1 MIINFLK
8 HQFLIF
14 PSNFRLFCLS
24 FSISLIEI
32 CWKMKL
38 EAAEFCIFRQGVP
51 RMLAVVYCCCNRK
64 SKSTCSSSVNV
75 FSIANSLRN
84 DSNYVIKHPIGS
96 WKWLEYKKKKKS
108 WPCPRYSLTSSGW
121 KRIRTD
127 GHLRCGRW
135 NQLKK
140 LQHSSSSSSSFSVSF
155 IRDGPQGHNK
165 FNNKSNI

>member
-96 WKWLEYKKKKKS
+96 WKWLEYKKKKKELAMS
-108 WPCPRYSLTSSGW
+108 KIFAYIQRMKTNPHRRTPAMRSLKSAEEVATFLLLLLLLLRLIHSRRPSG
-121 KRIRTD
+121 
-127 GHLRCGRW
+127 
-135 NQLKK
+135 
-140 LQHSSSSSSSFSVSF
+140 
-155 IRDGPQGHNK
+155 P
-165 FNNKSNI
+165 